1 MSTATRSPA
10 PAPDRDAG
18 QLYISDPHAWSLSQ
32 SSALRRRDFAA
43 VDWDN
48 VIEEIDDVGGRHR
61 DAWTSFCANTIRH
74 FLKIEHFREARPE
87 TVQFWLKE
95 IRNQRLG
102 MSKQFARTPSLK
114 SQSATLFES
123 AWHEARKEAVKELA
137 EMDVDNRLQPDFDTA
152 FHNRNFS
159 LPARCPYRLEHVTA
173 LNLQRDS
180 RSEQP
185 SYSLYPPQVALVI
198 SEKLDRSDDRSR

>member
-1 MSTATRSPA
+1 MSTAATVPLTHQQRRSSA
-10 PAPDRDAG
+10 
-18 QLYISDPHAWSLSQ
+18 LYRSDIHAWSVEQ
-32 SSALRRRDFAA
+32 ASALRRRDFSA

-48 VIEEIDDVGGRHR
+48 VTEEIDDLGKQERLK
-61 DAWTSFCANTIRH
+61 WTSHCSNVLTH

-123 AWHEARKEAVKELA
+123 AWHDARKEAVKDLA

-173 LNLQRDS
+173 LDLQRDS